1 MTKNSNFSNM
11 HWLNKRF
18 KQDGTSSSLQNNQQ
32 FQQQIPRRL
41 TGDQEYSV
49 MVSALKNVINGNIPI
64 DSNQGLNMFSPFQ
77 YSTGMNA
84 TSSPSTS
91 MSTSFEQ
98 VLGVPAE
105 QEPCQFCRIQGC
117 LGCDIFGTTFGSS
130 SSSAAAAAAT
140 ATATIAPV
148 ADNKKKSAST
158 SAIAKKKKKNY
169 RGVRQRPWGKW
180 AAEIRD
186 PRKAARVWLGTF
198 NTAEDAARAYDRAAI
213 EFRGPRAKL
222 NFSFADYTVETP
234 EQQST
239 SSSSPQQLQE
249 EPQQS
254 LQQGNNNSDFGSEI
268 WDQLMG
274 DNEIQDWLTMM
285 NFNGDSSDSTGG
297 NVHSV

>member
-1 MTKNSNFSNM
+1 M

-18 KQDGTSSSLQNNQQ
+18 RPTSNLNSNSLQNNNQ
-32 FQQQIPRRL
+32 FQQQQPRL
-41 TGDQEYSV
+41 TGDEEYSV
-49 MVSALKNVINGNIPI
+49 MVATLKNVINGNIPMQN
-64 DSNQGLNMFSPFQ
+64 NQEFNFFSPHQ
-77 YSTGMNA
+77 YSTA
-84 TSSPSTS
+84 TTTTTTTTTTVTSSSSPSTS

-117 LGCDIFGTTFGSS
+117 LGCDIFGTTF
-130 SSSAAAAAAT
+130 SSSAPAAVAAP
-140 ATATIAPV
+140 I
-148 ADNKKKSAST
+148 ADNKKKSST
-158 SAIAKKKKKNY
+158 TTVAIAKKKKKNY

-198 NTAEDAARAYDRAAI
+198 TTAEEAARAYDKAAI

-222 NFSFADYTVETP
+222 NFSFADYTVDTQ

-239 SSSSPQQLQE
+239 LSSSPQQLPE

-254 LQQGNNNSDFGSEI
+254 QTANNNSDFGNEI

-285 NFNGDSSDSTGG
+285 NFNGDSSDSGG
-297 NVHSV
+297 NVHSF

>member
-1 MTKNSNFSNM
+1 M

-18 KQDGTSSSLQNNQQ
+18 RPTSNLNSNSLQNNNQ
-32 FQQQIPRRL
+32 FQQQQPRL
-41 TGDQEYSV
+41 TGDEEYSV
-49 MVSALKNVINGNIPI
+49 MVATLKNVINGNIPMQN
-64 DSNQGLNMFSPFQ
+64 NQEFNFFSPHQ
-77 YSTGMNA
+77 YSTA
-84 TSSPSTS
+84 TTTTTTTTTTVTSSSSPSTS

-117 LGCDIFGTTFGSS
+117 LGCDIFGTTFSSS
-130 SSSAAAAAAT
+130 SSSAPAAVAAP
-140 ATATIAPV
+140 I
-148 ADNKKKSAST
+148 ADNKKKGST
-158 SAIAKKKKKNY
+158 TTVAIAKKKKKNY

-198 NTAEDAARAYDRAAI
+198 TTAEEAARAYDKAAI

-222 NFSFADYTVETP
+222 NFSFADYTVDTQ

-239 SSSSPQQLQE
+239 LSSSPQQLPE

-254 LQQGNNNSDFGSEI
+254 QTANNNSDFGNEI

-285 NFNGDSSDSTGG
+285 NFNGDSSDSGG
-297 NVHSV
+297 NVHSF

>member
-1 MTKNSNFSNM
+1 M

-18 KQDGTSSSLQNNQQ
+18 RPTSNLNSNSLQNNNQ
-32 FQQQIPRRL
+32 FQQQQPRL
-41 TGDQEYSV
+41 TGDEEYSV
-49 MVSALKNVINGNIPI
+49 MVATLKNVINGNIPMQN
-64 DSNQGLNMFSPFQ
+64 NQEFNFFSPHQ
-77 YSTGMNA
+77 YSTA
-84 TSSPSTS
+84 TTTITTTTTTVTSSSSPSTS

-117 LGCDIFGTTFGSS
+117 LGCDIFGTTFSSSS
-130 SSSAAAAAAT
+130 SSSAPAAVAAP
-140 ATATIAPV
+140 I
-148 ADNKKKSAST
+148 ADNKKKSST
-158 SAIAKKKKKNY
+158 TTVPNAKKKKKNY

-198 NTAEDAARAYDRAAI
+198 TTAEEAARAYDKAAI

-222 NFSFADYTVETP
+222 NFSFADYTVDTQ

-239 SSSSPQQLQE
+239 LSSSPQQLPE

-254 LQQGNNNSDFGSEI
+254 QTANNNSDFGNEI

-285 NFNGDSSDSTGG
+285 NFNGDSSDSGG
-297 NVHSV
+297 NVHSF

>member
-1 MTKNSNFSNM
+1 M

-18 KQDGTSSSLQNNQQ
+18 RPTSNLNSNSLQNNNQ
-32 FQQQIPRRL
+32 FQQQQPRL
-41 TGDQEYSV
+41 TGDEEYSV
-49 MVSALKNVINGNIPI
+49 MVATLKNVINGNIPMHN
-64 DSNQGLNMFSPFQ
+64 NQEFNFFSPHQ
-77 YSTGMNA
+77 YSTA
-84 TSSPSTS
+84 TTTTTVTSSSSPSTS

-117 LGCDIFGTTFGSS
+117 LGCDIFGTTFSSS
-130 SSSAAAAAAT
+130 SSSAPAAVAAP
-140 ATATIAPV
+140 I
-148 ADNKKKSAST
+148 ADNKKKGST
-158 SAIAKKKKKNY
+158 TTVAIAKKKKKNY

-198 NTAEDAARAYDRAAI
+198 TTAEEAARAYDKAAI

-222 NFSFADYTVETP
+222 NFSFADYTVDTQ

-239 SSSSPQQLQE
+239 LSSSPQQLPE
-249 EPQQS
+249 DPQQS
-254 LQQGNNNSDFGSEI
+254 QIANNNSDFGNEI

-285 NFNGDSSDSTGG
+285 NFNGDSSDSGG
-297 NVHSV
+297 NVHSF

>member
-1 MTKNSNFSNM
+1 
-11 HWLNKRF
+11 
-18 KQDGTSSSLQNNQQ
+18 
-32 FQQQIPRRL
+32 
-41 TGDQEYSV
+41 
-49 MVSALKNVINGNIPI
+49 MVATLKNVINGNIPMQN
-64 DSNQGLNMFSPFQ
+64 NQEFNFFSPHQ
-77 YSTGMNA
+77 YSTA
-84 TSSPSTS
+84 TTTTTTTTTTVTSSSSPSTS

-117 LGCDIFGTTFGSS
+117 LGCDIFGTTFSSS
-130 SSSAAAAAAT
+130 SSSAPAAVAAP
-140 ATATIAPV
+140 I
-148 ADNKKKSAST
+148 ADNKKKGST
-158 SAIAKKKKKNY
+158 TTVAIAKKKKKNY

-198 NTAEDAARAYDRAAI
+198 TTAEEAARAYDKAAI

-222 NFSFADYTVETP
+222 NFSFADYTVDTQ

-239 SSSSPQQLQE
+239 LSSSPQQLPE

-254 LQQGNNNSDFGSEI
+254 QTANNNSDFGNEI

-285 NFNGDSSDSTGG
+285 NFNGDSSDSGG
-297 NVHSV
+297 NVHSF

>member
-1 MTKNSNFSNM
+1 M

-18 KQDGTSSSLQNNQQ
+18 RPTSNLNLNLNSNSLQNNNQ
-32 FQQQIPRRL
+32 FQQQQPRL
-41 TGDQEYSV
+41 TGDEEYAV
-49 MVSALKNVINGNIPI
+49 MVATLKNVINGNIPMQN
-64 DSNQGLNMFSPFQ
+64 NQEFNFFSPHQ
-77 YSTGMNA
+77 YSTA
-84 TSSPSTS
+84 TTTTTTTVTSSSSPSTS

-117 LGCDIFGTTFGSS
+117 LGCDIFGTTFSSS
-130 SSSAAAAAAT
+130 SSSAPAAVAAP
-140 ATATIAPV
+140 I
-148 ADNKKKSAST
+148 ADNKKKSST
-158 SAIAKKKKKNY
+158 TTVAIAKKKKKNY

-198 NTAEDAARAYDRAAI
+198 TTAEEAARAYDKAAI

-222 NFSFADYTVETP
+222 NFSFADYTVDTQ

-239 SSSSPQQLQE
+239 LSSSPQQLPE

-254 LQQGNNNSDFGSEI
+254 QTVNNNSDFGNEI

-285 NFNGDSSDSTGG
+285 NFNGDSSDSGG
-297 NVHSV
+297 NVHSF